1 MSLRPPLLQPGDL
14 IGICAPAR
22 FVTPEELEPAIRML
36 ENHGYRWRLSA
47 HCTQAYHQ
55 WGGNDIQ
62 RAADLNGLL
71 ADPEVKAIWFAR
83 GGYGSMRILDA
94 IHWEQLRLNPKW
106 LIGFSD
112 LTALLS
118 AALTEADLAGL
129 HAPMPYSLRTA
140 DEQAHESYEAMIQV
154 LEQGTLTLIPE
165 GPFHRNK
172 VFSGRLVGGNLSLLY
187 ALKGTPFFA
196 PAEGDVLFIED
207 LDEYYYHLDRMM
219 LSLEQSSVF
228 HRISALLVGGMTDMK
243 DHALPFGYNAEEI
256 ILHHTR
262 HSDIPVLFGVPSGH
276 IAGNRAWIHGQ
287 DCRWNGKELIQGL

>member
-22 FVTPEELEPAIRML
+22 FVTPDELEPAIRML
-36 ENHGYRWRLSA
+36 ENRGYRWRLSP

-62 RAADLNGLL
+62 RAADLNSLL

-94 IHWEQLRLNPKW
+94 IHWEELRLNPKW

-112 LTALLS
+112 LTAILS

-129 HAPMPYSLRTA
+129 HAPMPYSLRAA
-140 DEQAHESYEAMIQV
+140 DQQALASFDSMMQV
-154 LEQGTLTLIPE
+154 LEEGTLKLIPE
-165 GPFHRNK
+165 GPLHRNK

-187 ALKGTPFFA
+187 ALNATPFF
-196 PAEGDVLFIED
+196 PATEGDILFIED

-219 LSLEQSSVF
+219 LSLELSGVF
-228 HRISALLVGGMTDMK
+228 QRISALLVGGMTDMK
-243 DHALPFGYNAEEI
+243 DHAIPFGYNAEEI

-262 HSDIPVLFGVPSGH
+262 QSDIPVLFGIPSGH
-276 IAGNRAWIHGQ
+276 IAGNQAWIHGQ
-287 DCRWNGKELIQGL
+287 DCRWNGRELMQL